1 VPLKEIPFGEMA
13 PDNAQNHTNSVY
25 LAKNV
30 RAMPNGY
37 GPVGSFETVAT
48 TLGAAFVGGGSFI
61 GSDGNSTL
69 LAATAAKLRKYS
81 GSWADVSTI
90 ATTSRWYFAQFGDNV
105 VYANGDQ
112 LGAYDLLAATAGDL
126 TDAPDNAIDVA
137 TVRDFVMVLTD
148 DSQVVWSGFN
158 DCTSWT
164 PGTDQSDAQPLLD
177 GGTGVRI
184 IGGEYAIVLQKNCIR
199 RVSYNGVPDVWFQLD
214 VINPEVGCMAAGS
227 VCNVG
232 RLIGFLSERGFELC
246 DGENVIPIGDT
257 KVNEWFFSTYS
268 RADIADIWAAADP
281 RRNEFIW
288 LMPGNPGRA
297 LVFNLTLKRWTLI
310 ETALTG
316 VLTGQTS
323 SVSIDAVDALYPG
336 GIDSIPISLDD
347 PSLQG
352 GNPLLLFVDDTYA
365 FGGLSGEALEAQWQQ
380 KNVELTPG
388 RRSRLRAIRP
398 VTDATSAAVTVSQ
411 KMRAGDGVDEVV
423 AASMRLNGKMPI
435 RANGRYLDVTTS
447 IPEGE
452 AWTYVQGNEYEFE
465 PGDAR

>member
-1 VPLKEIPFGEMA
+1 MLKEIPFGEFTPDLA
-13 PDNAQNHTNSVY
+13 PSHSPHLVM
-25 LAKNV
+25 AKNARV
-30 RAMPNGY
+30 LANGY
-37 GPVGSFETVAT
+37 SPVGSFGTVAT
-48 TLGAAFVGGGSFI
+48 TLGAAFQGGGSFI

-81 GSWADVSTI
+81 GSWSDVSSI
-90 ATTSRWYFAQFGDNV
+90 VTTARWHFAQFGGNV
-105 VYANGDQ
+105 VYANGGQ
-112 LGAYDLLAATAGDL
+112 LGAYDLGAGTAGDL

-164 PGTDQSDAQPLLD
+164 PGTDQSDVQPLLD

-184 IGGEYAIVLQKNCIR
+184 VGGEYAIILQKNCIR

-227 VCNVG
+227 VCNMG

-268 RADIADIWAAADP
+268 RSDIANIWSAADP

-297 LVFNLTLKRWTLI
+297 LVFNITLKRWYLL
-310 ETALTG
+310 EAALTG

-323 SVSIDAVDALYPG
+323 SISVDALD
-336 GIDSIPISLDD
+336 GIYGDLDSIPISLDD

-352 GNPLLLFVDDTYA
+352 GNPLLLYVNDEYA
-365 FGGLSGEALEAQWQQ
+365 FGGLSEDPLEAEWQQ
-380 KNVELTPG
+380 KNIELAPG
-388 RRSRLRAIRP
+388 RRARVRAIRP
-398 VTDATSAAVTVSQ
+398 VTDATNASVSVSP
-411 KMRAGDGVDEVV
+411 KMRAGDGVDSVS
-423 AASMRLNGKMPI
+423 AASMRSNGKMPI
-435 RANGRYLDVTTS
+435 RANGRYLDVTTI
-447 IPEGE
+447 IPAGE
-452 AWTYVQGNEYEFE
+452 AWTYAQANEYEFE
-465 PGDAR
+465 IGDAR